1 MHTLIKNGIINDV
14 VRRER
19 YVSDIL
25 LADGKIK
32 FIGKDIAVENEEI
45 VIDATGKQIY
55 PGFVDARLKYQRE

>member
-1 MHTLIKNGIINDV
+1 MHTLIKNGIINDA
-14 VRRER
+14 VRKES

-25 LADGKIK
+25 IDDGRIK
-32 FIGKDIAVENEEI
+32 FIGKDIAVDNEEI